1 MLRSVKVKIV
11 FLLLLVPFA
20 GRAQFLGL
28 GGQYASKSDGQF
40 AASFSFP
47 TIHPKNPLNCFISSG
62 LEYTTSG
69 GAEMAGLNL
78 KPLQLSW
85 FGTEKFFNK
94 TPFTLLLNLDAGYLL
109 DFRHVQKDG
118 LVLTPNLYVDY
129 KYYFLKA
136 GYDLDVT
143 NGQKQFFVRAGVCLG
158 LGTFKSFLDTQ
169 IW

>member
-1 MLRSVKVKIV
+1 MLKSYTLAI
-11 FLLLLVPFA
+11 LLLLLPFV

-40 AASFSFP
+40 VTSFSFP

-78 KPLQLSW
+78 QPMQLSW
-85 FGTEKFFNK
+85 FGTEKFFQK
-94 TPFTLLLNLDAGYLL
+94 TPFTLLLNLDAGYLF
-109 DFRHVQKDG
+109 DFRSGKKDG
-118 LVLTPNLYVDY
+118 LVLTPNLYLDY
-129 KYYFLKA
+129 KYYFLKT
-136 GYDLDVT
+136 GYDCDVT
-143 NGQKQFFVRAGVCLG
+143 NGRNQFFVRAGVCLG
-158 LGTFKSFLDTQ
+158 LGTLKSFLDTE